1 MNALILR
8 ILLVLLVVT
17 KPFMAWADNQILILG
32 DSLSAAYGLK
42 QHQGWVQLLQDT
54 YEEQK
59 KPIKLINASIS
70 GETTGGALRRL
81 EGILASHQPSHVL
94 IELGGNDG
102 LRGFPIPKMQQN
114 LTALIKQ
121 SQAAGAE
128 VAVMA
133 IRIPPN
139 YGPRYT
145 QMFEASFA
153 TVAEQQG
160 AHLLPFFVE
169 QVATD
174 GSLMQN
180 DNIHPNA
187 EAQPLLRDIMAEH
200 IETWLAAPQLSST
213 NAAK

>member
-8 ILLVLLVVT
+8 SFLVLLLVT
-17 KPFMAWADNQILILG
+17 KPFLAWADNQILILG

-54 YEEQK
+54 YESDK
-59 KPIKLINASIS
+59 KPTILINASIS

-81 EGILASHQPSHVL
+81 DTLLAEHKPTHVL

-102 LRGFPIPKMQQN
+102 LRGFPVTRLQDN
-114 LTALIKQ
+114 LRALISK
-121 SQAAGAE
+121 SREAGAE
-128 VAVMA
+128 VAIMK

-145 QMFEASFA
+145 KMFEDSFEQIASE
-153 TVAEQQG
+153 TNTY
-160 AHLLPFFVE
+160 LMPFFVE
-169 QVATD
+169 QVATQPE
-174 GSLMQN
+174 LMQN

-187 EAQPLLRDIMAEH
+187 DAQPILRDFMRKQMAN
-200 IETWLAAPQLSST
+200 WLSQ
-213 NAAK
+213 AKN